1 MTSKMLKVD
10 AAQAQKLF
18 MNDVYAYVMY
28 LFAKMLVMKM
38 YIAKDTRVKWA
49 DFATLQRIRHVL
61 FKAVQDKILERLE
74 NFHQHLH
81 ADQKTLKDVTLSKKV
96 RNTNKTND
104 KYIFN
109 VVCDQKCY

>member
-1 MTSKMLKVD
+1 M
-10 AAQAQKLF
+10 
-18 MNDVYAYVMY
+18 MY

-109 VVCDQKCY
+109 VVYIFNMRYHSLPFVEVFIFYSRL